1 MKQQWYILG
10 GIGYH
15 GNLLAVFGF
24 RFLVCR
30 VSNFARRY
38 SEPGFES
45 PNEGSL
51 AFELLAQ
58 YVSKLN
64 QRNQKYALSWNPI
77 SKI

>member
-1 MKQQWYILG
+1 MKLEIKLGGSTTMQTSYILG

-30 VSNFARRY
+30 VSNFVRRY

-45 PNEGSL
+45 PNEGV
-51 AFELLAQ
+51 F
-58 YVSKLN
+58 
-64 QRNQKYALSWNPI
+64 R
-77 SKI
+77 